1 MIGSFTFLGKE
12 ISSYAVA
19 AIIGILLAG
28 SFAYIKSKR
37 NRLDEVRMVFLL
49 LFSAIG
55 VFVGGHLLYGITNI
69 QYIGYIFKAKD
80 FTEFI
85 NIFGLIFGG
94 QVFYGGLLGGIAAGV
109 IYAKATK
116 LENLGGYADI
126 LAAGVPLFHT
136 FGRIGC
142 FLGGCCYGIES
153 SFGFTFHNSLIESAN
168 GVNRFPVQLFE
179 SGFNLVLFFVMW
191 ALLNKGVLKN
201 RLFFLYLFTYA
212 IGRFTL
218 EFFRGDS
225 YRGFLFGLSTSQIVS
240 LLIILT
246 VTIYTVICVVKTRN
260 RKKADKVDC

>member
-1 MIGSFTFLGKE
+1 MIGTFTLFGKE
-12 ISSYAVA
+12 ISAYAVA
-19 AIIGILLAG
+19 AIIGLLLAG
-28 SFAYIKSKR
+28 CFAYNKARK
-37 NRLDEVRMVFLL
+37 NGLDEIRMIFML

-55 VFVGGHLLYGITNI
+55 VLIGGHLLYGITNI
-69 QYIGYIFKAKD
+69 QYIGYLFKAKD

-116 LENLGGYADI
+116 LERLGGYADI
-126 LAAGVPLFHT
+126 MAAGVPLFHV

-179 SGFNLVLFFVMW
+179 AGFNLILFLAMW
-191 ALLNKGVLKN
+191 KLLNKGILKN
-201 RLFFLYLFTYA
+201 RLFLLYLAVYSA
-212 IGRFTL
+212 GRFIL

-225 YRGFLFGLSTSQIVS
+225 YRGFLFGLSTSQIIAVILISAVS
-240 LLIILT
+240 VYTLITLART
-246 VTIYTVICVVKTRN
+246 KHRTQN
-260 RKKADKVDC
+260 NG